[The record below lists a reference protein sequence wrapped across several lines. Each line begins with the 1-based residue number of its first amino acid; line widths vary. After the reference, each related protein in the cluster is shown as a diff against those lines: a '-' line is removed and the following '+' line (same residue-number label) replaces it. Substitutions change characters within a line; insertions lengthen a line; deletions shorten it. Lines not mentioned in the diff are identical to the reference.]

1 METIKRGDASLGIEP
16 AEICALEEQYLF
28 KTYKRYNV
36 FFSHGQGA
44 YLYDIEGKRYL
55 DFLAGIAVNSLGY
68 NHPRMVR
75 VLLEQGQRLI
85 HCSNLF
91 YHPYQGQLAKRL
103 ADLSGMAKVFF
114 TNSGTEAIEA
124 AIKFS
129 RAYGLA
135 HGGSKKSRILALN
148 NSFHGR
154 TFGALSVTA
163 QEKYKAKF
171 QPLLPDV
178 QILEE
183 ISVAALEANMNGHV
197 CALIFEPIQ
206 GEGGIVPISAE
217 FARKARELCSKF
229 DALLV
234 LDEIQCGLG
243 RTGKPFAYQHI
254 GVNPDL
260 VALAKPLGGGYPIG
274 AVLGSASVADCLHY
288 GDHGTT
294 FGGGPLACR
303 LALEFLDVIDDERL
317 LDHVTEIG
325 DYLAKGLAAMKPR
338 HPSMG
343 EIRGLGLILGVELGS
358 IAKHVVELLL
368 NKGVVANAAHD
379 TVLRLLPPFI
389 ITRQEVDDF
398 LAILDTVLSE
408 AEIEY
413 VH

>member
-1 METIKRGDASLGIEP
+1 METINRGDAYL
-16 AEICALEEQYLF
+16 EIQPSEIRALEESYLF
-28 KTYKRYNV
+28 ATYKRYNV
-36 FFSHGQGA
+36 VFSHGQGA

-91 YHPYQGQLAKRL
+91 YHPYQGQLARRL
-103 ADLSGMAKVFF
+103 ANLSGMEKVFF

-129 RAYGLA
+129 RAYG
-135 HGGSKKSRILALN
+135 HTRGGPEKSRILALH

-163 QEKYKAKF
+163 QEKYKTKF
-171 QPLLPDV
+171 LPLLPEV

-183 ISVAALEANMNGHV
+183 ISPAALEMSMNDGV

-206 GEGGIVPISAE
+206 GEGGIVPIPVE
-217 FARKARELCSKF
+217 FAQKARELCSKY

-243 RTGKPFAYQHI
+243 RTGKHFAYQQLGI
-254 GVNPDL
+254 SPDL
-260 VALAKPLGGGYPIG
+260 VALAKPLGGGYPMG
-274 AVLGSASVADCLHY
+274 AVLGSGSVADCLQY

-303 LALEFLDVIDDERL
+303 LALEFLDVIDDEAL
-317 LDHVTEIG
+317 LGHVADIG
-325 DYLAKGLAAMKPR
+325 DYLVKGLAAMKPR

-343 EIRGLGLILGVELGS
+343 EIRGMGLILGIELGN
-358 IAKHVVELLL
+358 IAKNVVELLL
-368 NKGVVANAAHD
+368 SKGIVANAAHD

-389 ITRQEVDDF
+389 ITRKEVDDF
-398 LAILDTVLSE
+398 LKILDPVLSE
-408 AEIEY
+408 AEIAY
-413 VH
+413 VR

>member
-1 METIKRGDASLGIEP
+1 METINSGDAYLGIQ
-16 AEICALEEQYLF
+16 ASEIRALEERYLF
-28 KTYKRYNV
+28 STYKRYNV
-36 FFSHGQGA
+36 YFSHGQGA

-55 DFLAGIAVNSLGY
+55 DFLAGIAVNALGY

-91 YHPYQGQLAKRL
+91 YHSYQGQLAKRL
-103 ADLSGMAKVFF
+103 ANLSGMEKVFF

-129 RAYGLA
+129 RAYGHA
-135 HGGSKKSRILALN
+135 RGGPEKSKILALN

-154 TFGALSVTA
+154 TCGALSVTA

-171 QPLLPDV
+171 HPLLPEV

-183 ISVAALEANMNGHV
+183 ISPSALELNMNDRV

-206 GEGGIVPISAE
+206 GEGGIVPISAD
-217 FARKARELCSKF
+217 FARKARELCSKY

-243 RTGKPFAYQHI
+243 RTGTHFAYQRLGI
-254 GVNPDL
+254 NPDL
-260 VALAKPLGGGYPIG
+260 VALAKPLGGGYPMG
-274 AVLGSASVADCLHY
+274 AVLGSASVAECLQY

-303 LALEFLDVIDDERL
+303 LALEFLDVIEDDAL
-317 LDHVTEIG
+317 LNHVTEIG
-325 DYLAKGLAAMKPR
+325 DYLAKGLAEMKPR

-343 EIRGLGLILGVELGS
+343 EVRGMGLILGVELGD
-358 IAKHVVELLL
+358 IAKNVVELLL
-368 NKGVVANAAHD
+368 SRGVVANAAHD
-379 TVLRLLPPFI
+379 TVLRMLPPFI
-389 ITRQEVDDF
+389 ITQKEVDDF
-398 LAILDTVLSE
+398 LKILDTVLSE
-408 AEIEY
+408 VEAAY

>member
-1 METIKRGDASLGIEP
+1 METINSTDAYL
-16 AEICALEEQYLF
+16 EIKPSDIRALEDRYLF
-28 KTYKRYNV
+28 TTYKRYNV

-103 ADLSGMAKVFF
+103 ADLSGMEKVFF

-129 RAYGLA
+129 RAYGHA
-135 HGGSKKSRILALN
+135 RGGPEKSKILALS

-154 TFGALSVTA
+154 TCGALSVTA

-171 QPLLPDV
+171 RPLLPEV

-183 ISVAALEANMNGHV
+183 ISPSALEMNMNNRV

-206 GEGGIVPISAE
+206 GEGGIVPITAE
-217 FARKARELCSKF
+217 FARKARELCTKY

-243 RTGKPFAYQHI
+243 RTGKHFAFQHL
-254 GVNPDL
+254 GMNPDM
-260 VALAKPLGGGYPIG
+260 VALAKPLGGGYPMG
-274 AVLGSASVADCLHY
+274 AVLGSASVAECLQY

-303 LALEFLDVIDDERL
+303 LALEFLDVIEDEAL
-317 LDHVTEIG
+317 LAHVAEIG
-325 DYLAKGLAAMKPR
+325 DYLVKGLAEMRPQHR
-338 HPSMG
+338 SMG
-343 EIRGLGLILGVELGS
+343 EVRGLGLILGVELGN
-358 IAKHVVELLL
+358 IAKNVVESLL
-368 NKGVVANAAHD
+368 NRGVVANAAHD

-389 ITRQEVDDF
+389 ITRKEVDDF
-398 LAILDTVLSE
+398 LTILDTVLSE
-408 AEIEY
+408 VEAAY
-413 VH
+413 VR

>member
-1 METIKRGDASLGIEP
+1 METIDNGDAYLGIQ
-16 AEICALEEQYLF
+16 ASEIRALEEKYLF
-28 KTYKRYNV
+28 TTYKRQNV
-36 FFSHGQGA
+36 FFSHGKGA

-103 ADLSGMAKVFF
+103 ANLSGMAKVFF

-124 AIKFS
+124 AMKFS
-129 RAYGLA
+129 RAYGHA
-135 HGGSKKSRILALN
+135 RGGSEKSKILALN

-163 QEKYKAKF
+163 QEKYQAKF
-171 QPLLPDV
+171 RPLLPNV

-183 ISVAALEANMNGHV
+183 TSPAALEMNMNDDV
-197 CALIFEPIQ
+197 CALLFEPIQ
-206 GEGGIVPISAE
+206 GEGGIVRISME
-217 FARKARELCSKF
+217 FARKARELCSKH

-243 RTGKPFAYQHI
+243 RTGKHFAYQHF
-254 GVNPDL
+254 GVDPDL
-260 VALAKPLGGGYPIG
+260 VALAKPLGGGYPMG
-274 AVLGSASVADCLHY
+274 AVLGSARVADCLQY

-303 LALEFLDVIDDERL
+303 LALEFLDVIDDEAL
-317 LDHVTEIG
+317 LGHVAEIG

-343 EIRGLGLILGVELGS
+343 EIRGLGLILGVELGN
-358 IAKHVVELLL
+358 IARNVVEQLLSR
-368 NKGVVANAAHD
+368 GVVANVAHD

-389 ITRQEVDDF
+389 IARKEVDDF
-398 LAILDTVLSE
+398 LEILDKVLSE
-408 AEIEY
+408 AEIAY

>member
-1 METIKRGDASLGIEP
+1 METIDNGDAYLGIQ
-16 AEICALEEQYLF
+16 ASEIRALEEKYLF
-28 KTYKRYNV
+28 PTYKRQNV
-36 FFSHGQGA
+36 FFSHGKGA

-75 VLLEQGQRLI
+75 ALLEQGQRLI

-103 ADLSGMAKVFF
+103 ANLSGMAKVFF

-124 AIKFS
+124 AMKFS
-129 RAYGLA
+129 RAYGHA
-135 HGGSKKSRILALN
+135 RGGSEKSKILALS

-163 QEKYKAKF
+163 QEKYQAKF
-171 QPLLPDV
+171 RPLLPNV

-183 ISVAALEANMNGHV
+183 ISPAALEMNMNDGV
-197 CALIFEPIQ
+197 CALLFEPIQ
-206 GEGGIVPISAE
+206 GEGGIVPVSME
-217 FARKARELCSKF
+217 FARQARELCCKH

-243 RTGKPFAYQHI
+243 RTGKHFAYQHF
-254 GVNPDL
+254 GVDPDL
-260 VALAKPLGGGYPIG
+260 VALAKPLGGGYPMG
-274 AVLGSASVADCLHY
+274 AVLGSARVADCLQY

-303 LALEFLDVIDDERL
+303 LALEYLDVLDDEAL
-317 LDHVTEIG
+317 LGHVAEMG
-325 DYLAKGLAAMKPR
+325 DYLAKGLAAMKPS
-338 HPSMG
+338 HPAMG
-343 EIRGLGLILGVELGS
+343 EIRGLGLILGVELGN
-358 IAKHVVELLL
+358 IARDVVEQLL
-368 NKGVVANAAHD
+368 NRGVVTNAAHD

-389 ITRQEVDDF
+389 ITRKEIDDF
-398 LAILDTVLSE
+398 LGILDKVLSE
-408 AEIEY
+408 AEIAY

>member
-1 METIKRGDASLGIEP
+1 METINSVDAYQGIKSS
-16 AEICALEEQYLF
+16 EIMALEEKYLF
-28 KTYKRYNV
+28 TTYKRYNV

-75 VLLEQGQRLI
+75 VLVEQGQRLI

-91 YHPYQGQLAKRL
+91 FHPYQGQLAKRL
-103 ADLSGMAKVFF
+103 ANLSGMSKAFF

-124 AIKFS
+124 AMKFS
-129 RAYGLA
+129 RAYGRTR
-135 HGGSKKSRILALN
+135 GGPQKSKILALS

-163 QEKYKAKF
+163 QEKYQAKF
-171 QPLLPDV
+171 LPLLPNV

-183 ISVAALEANMNGHV
+183 ISPAALEMSMNENV
-197 CALIFEPIQ
+197 CALLFEPIQ
-206 GEGGIVPISAE
+206 GEGGVVPIPE
-217 FARKARELCSKF
+217 DFARKARELCSKY

-243 RTGKPFAYQHI
+243 RTGTHFAYQRLGI
-254 GVNPDL
+254 NPDI
-260 VALAKPLGGGYPIG
+260 VALAKPLGGGYPMG
-274 AVLGSASVADCLHY
+274 AVLGSSSVADCLNY

-303 LALEFLDVIDDERL
+303 LALEFLDVIDDEGL
-317 LDHVTEIG
+317 LGHVEEIG
-325 DYLAKGLAAMKPR
+325 DYLTRGLAAMKPN

-343 EIRGLGLILGVELGS
+343 EIRGLGLILGIELGN
-358 IAKHVVELLL
+358 IARKVVELLL
-368 NKGVVANAAHD
+368 DRGVVANAAHD

-389 ITRQEVDDF
+389 ITRKEVDDF
-398 LAILDTVLSE
+398 LGILDKVLSE
-408 AEIEY
+408 AEIDY
-413 VH
+413 VP